1 MRFLAPVLA
10 ALLATSAVAASPT
23 SIHVVV
29 TNDQKDGQHV
39 DLTLPFGVAQAA
51 LGMTPVA
58 SAIQG
63 GVVRIHDKE
72 LKVSDLRQMW
82 LALKKSGDGDL
93 LNVVDGS
100 DKVRVF
106 TRGGRLMVSVAENGR
121 DKVKVDVPGAVIDA
135 LLSGD
140 GDELDV
146 AAAFAKL
153 ADCNAGEI
161 VRVDDGASH
170 VRVTLE

>member
-1 MRFLAPVLA
+1 MRFLAPALA
-10 ALLATSAVAASPT
+10 ALLATSALAASPT

-29 TNDQKDGQHV
+29 TNDREDGQHV
-39 DLTLPFGVAQAA
+39 DVTMPFGVAQAA
-51 LGMTPVA
+51 LAMTPAA

-63 GVVRIHDKE
+63 GVVRIDDKE

-82 LALKKSGDGDL
+82 LALRKSGDGDL
-93 LNVVDGS
+93 VNVVDGS
-100 DKVRVF
+100 DKIRVF
-106 TRGGRLMVSVAENGR
+106 TRGGRLHVSVAENGR
-121 DKVKVDVPGAVIDA
+121 DKVRAHVPVAVIDA

-146 AAAFAKL
+146 AAAFARL
-153 ADCNAGEI
+153 ADCEAGEI

-170 VRVTLE
+170 VRVSLE